1 LYRVGILNKYKMEM
15 TDIKLLVINGVALAI
30 TMTELEVSLKII
42 LLLVTI
48 GYTVF
53 KWVKLKEK

>member
-1 LYRVGILNKYKMEM
+1 M
-15 TDIKLLVINGVALAI
+15 TDVKLLIINGIALAI

-53 KWVKLKEK
+53 KWVKLNKKK

>member
-1 LYRVGILNKYKMEM
+1 M
-15 TDIKLLVINGVALAI
+15 TDIKLLVINGITLAI

-48 GYTVF
+48 GYTIF
-53 KWVKLKEK
+53 KWVKLKEKK

>member
-1 LYRVGILNKYKMEM
+1 MKM
-15 TDIKLLVINGVALAI
+15 TDIKLIAINSTALAV
-30 TMTELEVSLKII
+30 TMTQLEVSLKII

-53 KWVKLKEK
+53 KWVKLNKKK

>member
-1 LYRVGILNKYKMEM
+1 M
-15 TDIKLLVINGVALAI
+15 TDIKLLVINGITLAI

-48 GYTVF
+48 GYTIS
-53 KWVKLKEK
+53 KWVKLKEKK

>member
-1 LYRVGILNKYKMEM
+1 MEM
-15 TDIKLLVINGVALAI
+15 TDVKLLAINGIALAI

-53 KWVKLKEK
+53 KWVKLKEKK

>member
-1 LYRVGILNKYKMEM
+1 M
-15 TDIKLLVINGVALAI
+15 TDIKLLAINGIALAI

-48 GYTVF
+48 GYTIF
-53 KWVKLKEK
+53 KWVKLKEKK

>member
-1 LYRVGILNKYKMEM
+1 M
-15 TDIKLLVINGVALAI
+15 TDIKLLVTHRVALAI

-53 KWVKLKEK
+53 KWVKLKEKK

>member
-1 LYRVGILNKYKMEM
+1 M

-53 KWVKLKEK
+53 KWVKLNKKQ